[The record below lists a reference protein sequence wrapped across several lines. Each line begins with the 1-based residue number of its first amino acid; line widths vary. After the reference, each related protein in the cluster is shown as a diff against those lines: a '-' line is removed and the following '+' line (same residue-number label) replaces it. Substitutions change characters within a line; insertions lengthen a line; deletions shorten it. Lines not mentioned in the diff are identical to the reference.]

1 MLKSSGSSYLIGGP
15 KVKKFCFRVLFYN
28 CRKGANSR
36 CLCYEL
42 PEEAFLRQREAD
54 RILKH
59 TIARTTERCQRPSSQ
74 NTQKEFFG
82 RWVMG
87 TATPTSML
95 LGISQQRNM
104 RSKFRW
110 FTVICKS
117 HYVSHFAAFFIVVG
131 AKTSVAESY
140 FHLVLW
146 NEKGKP
152 KWIGSRHIS
161 GCWKLRE
168 AGGF

>member
-15 KVKKFCFRVLFYN
+15 KEKFKGFAFEFSFN

-59 TIARTTERCQRPSSQ
+59 TIARTTEMPKTILPK
-74 NTQKEFFG
+74 NKFFG